1 MENNVVTISLE
12 RYAEL
17 VIAENKL
24 DTLKKITKGNTRSF
38 GYDEKTA
45 SGVDAILYV
54 CDSEKCAE

>member
-1 MENNVVTISLE
+1 MSLE

-24 DTLKKITKGNTRSF
+24 DTLKKITKGNTSSF

-45 SGVDAILYV
+45 NMVDAILYV